1 MEVLLKYR
9 MGRRLILR
17 EMSLRIRLATRCV
30 TVDMMKCCKKDSS
43 VPAAKSATSVRP
55 MRVTPGISM
64 LVNIPSVI
72 FFVSS
77 ETLSGPISVST
88 VPVIA
93 KMTAA
98 IMAGQYFRQKPSSF
112 FQVPAK
118 FFARSG
124 ACEPAGP

>member
-1 MEVLLKYR
+1 
-9 MGRRLILR
+9 
-17 EMSLRIRLATRCV
+17 
-30 TVDMMKCCKKDSS
+30 
-43 VPAAKSATSVRP
+43 

-64 LVNIPSVI
+64 PVHIPSVI

-98 IMAGQYFRQKPSSF
+98 IMAGQYCRQKPSSF
-112 FQVPAK
+112 FHVPVK

-124 ACEPAGP
+124 ACGPAGP